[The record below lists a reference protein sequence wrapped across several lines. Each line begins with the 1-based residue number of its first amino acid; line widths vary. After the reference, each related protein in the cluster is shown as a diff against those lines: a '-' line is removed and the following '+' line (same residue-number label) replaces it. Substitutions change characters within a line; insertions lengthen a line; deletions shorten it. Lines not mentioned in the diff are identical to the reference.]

1 MDPTSPS
8 HAVDVGVVST
18 VKLGADGKERA
29 LLVRRGAARWVC
41 LLATVLVLCGG
52 GAWLAYESRA
62 EHKVEMGRLTRLLR
76 STGERVQELR
86 RMSDRLDDLDLS
98 AYLPADS
105 KEGKGHI
112 KEKLERELKLGK
124 LVHSAQEEHERAQA
138 AMMRQGMP
146 SDEHAEAA
154 DQAARQVPVEMQ
166 RAMLA
171 EFRLK
176 GQFLVWSTT
185 KEREAAWRKSPHFG
199 KPPSDE
205 VDNELDEIEDEWED
219 GELDTNTLVTW
230 LRGNVSAGKYPPPV
244 NVLSGIAGYL
254 EDITAVSTARHTW
267 EPWASA
273 PPVKAYP
280 TPTLRS
286 APNPNPSPTSAA
298 MPSSNPNPISTET
311 PSPSPNPTSPE
322 MQGDSESLFVE
333 YDERKKAGESH
344 KEAFAA
350 AEATVQRVV
359 ALAGDEVAWHK
370 DPTPTFK
377 SVYAA
382 LVQFHLTEW
391 LFPADDPANDEG
403 ISKRFAPYKTIS
415 EAEEDDDD
423 SEDTLEED
431 EEDDDEADSY
441 E

>member
-86 RMSDRLDDLDLS
+86 RVSDRLDDLDLS

-138 AMMRQGMP
+138 AMMKQGMP
-146 SDEHAEAA
+146 SDEHAAAA

-185 KEREAAWRKSPHFG
+185 EEREAAWRKSP
-199 KPPSDE
+199 PLWQAAERRARQRARRD
-205 VDNELDEIEDEWED
+205 
-219 GELDTNTLVTW
+219 
-230 LRGNVSAGKYPPPV
+230 RGRVGRRR
-244 NVLSGIAGYL
+244 
-254 EDITAVSTARHTW
+254 ARH
-267 EPWASA
+267 EHPRH
-273 PPVKAYP
+273 
-280 TPTLRS
+280 L
-286 APNPNPSPTSAA
+286 AA
-298 MPSSNPNPISTET
+298 
-311 PSPSPNPTSPE
+311 
-322 MQGDSESLFVE
+322 
-333 YDERKKAGESH
+333 R
-344 KEAFAA
+344 
-350 AEATVQRVV
+350 QRVRGQIPAAV
-359 ALAGDEVAWHK
+359 ERAERDCGVSRGHHGGEHRPSHPGGPGLCATSQSVPHAHPALG
-370 DPTPTFK
+370 P
-377 SVYAA
+377 
-382 LVQFHLTEW
+382 
-391 LFPADDPANDEG
+391 
-403 ISKRFAPYKTIS
+403 
-415 EAEEDDDD
+415 
-423 SEDTLEED
+423 
-431 EEDDDEADSY
+431 
-441 E
+441 

>member
-29 LLVRRGAARWVC
+29 LLVRRGALRWVC
-41 LLATVLVLCGG
+41 LLATVLVLGCG
-52 GAWLAYESRA
+52 GAWFVYESRA
-62 EHKVEMGRLTRLLR
+62 EHKVEMSRLTRLLR

-86 RMSDRLDDLDLS
+86 RVKDRLDDIDVS
-98 AYLPADS
+98 AYLPGAS
-105 KEGKGHI
+105 KEGKGHA
-112 KEKLERELKLGK
+112 KEKLEKLARELKLGS

-138 AMMRQGMP
+138 AMMKQGMP
-146 SDEHAEAA
+146 SDEHAAAA
-154 DQAARQVPVEMQ
+154 DQAASQVPVDMQ

-199 KPPSDE
+199 KAPNDA
-205 VDNELDEIEDEWED
+205 VDNELDEIEDTWED

-230 LRGNVSAGKYPPPV
+230 LRGNVSAGRYPPPV

-254 EDITAVSTARHTW
+254 EDIT
-267 EPWASA
+267 
-273 PPVKAYP
+273 
-280 TPTLRS
+280 
-286 APNPNPSPTSAA
+286 
-298 MPSSNPNPISTET
+298 
-311 PSPSPNPTSPE
+311 
-322 MQGDSESLFVE
+322 GDDSVSLFLD
-333 YDERKKAGESH
+333 YDARKKSGNSHRES
-344 KEAFAA
+344 FAA

-391 LFPADDPANDEG
+391 LFPADDPTNDEG
-403 ISKRFAPYKTIS
+403 VSKKFAQYKTIS

-423 SEDTLEED
+423 SENDLEED
-431 EEDDDEADSY
+431 EEDDDEAD
-441 E
+441 EE

>member
-29 LLVRRGAARWVC
+29 LLVRRGALRWVC
-41 LLATVLVLCGG
+41 LLATVLVLGCG
-52 GAWLAYESRA
+52 GAWFVYESRA
-62 EHKVEMGRLTRLLR
+62 EHKVEMSRLTRLLR

-86 RMSDRLDDLDLS
+86 RVKDRLDDIDVS
-98 AYLPADS
+98 AYLPGAS
-105 KEGKGHI
+105 KEGKGHA
-112 KEKLERELKLGK
+112 KEKLEKLARELKLGS

-138 AMMRQGMP
+138 AMMKQGMP
-146 SDEHAEAA
+146 SDEHAAAA
-154 DQAARQVPVEMQ
+154 DQAASQVPVDMQ

-199 KPPSDE
+199 KAPNDA
-205 VDNELDEIEDEWED
+205 VDNELDEIEDTWED

-230 LRGNVSAGKYPPPV
+230 LRGNVSAGRYPPPV

-254 EDITAVSTARHTW
+254 EDIT
-267 EPWASA
+267 
-273 PPVKAYP
+273 
-280 TPTLRS
+280 
-286 APNPNPSPTSAA
+286 
-298 MPSSNPNPISTET
+298 
-311 PSPSPNPTSPE
+311 
-322 MQGDSESLFVE
+322 GDDSVSLFLD
-333 YDERKKAGESH
+333 YDARKKSGNSHRES
-344 KEAFAA
+344 FAA

-391 LFPADDPANDEG
+391 LFPADDPTNDEG
-403 ISKRFAPYKTIS
+403 VSKRFAPYKTIS

-423 SEDTLEED
+423 SESDLEED
-431 EEDDDEADSY
+431 EEDDDEADDN

>member
-29 LLVRRGAARWVC
+29 LLVRRGALRWVC
-41 LLATVLVLCGG
+41 LLATVLVLGCG
-52 GAWLAYESRA
+52 GAWFVYESRA
-62 EHKVEMGRLTRLLR
+62 EHKVEMSRLTRLLR

-86 RMSDRLDDLDLS
+86 RVKDRLDDIDVS
-98 AYLPADS
+98 AYLPGAS
-105 KEGKGHI
+105 KEGKGHA
-112 KEKLERELKLGK
+112 KEKLEKLARELKLGS

-138 AMMRQGMP
+138 AMMKQGMP
-146 SDEHAEAA
+146 SDEHAAAA
-154 DQAARQVPVEMQ
+154 DQAARQVPVDMQ

-199 KPPSDE
+199 KAPNDA
-205 VDNELDEIEDEWED
+205 VDNELDEIEDTWED

-230 LRGNVSAGKYPPPV
+230 LRGNVSAGRYPPPV

-254 EDITAVSTARHTW
+254 EDITGV
-267 EPWASA
+267 
-273 PPVKAYP
+273 
-280 TPTLRS
+280 
-286 APNPNPSPTSAA
+286 SAA
-298 MPSSNPNPISTET
+298 LRLRTING
-311 PSPSPNPTSPE
+311 SPPQCIRVPHTRLALCR
-322 MQGDSESLFVE
+322 QDDSVSLFLD
-333 YDERKKAGESH
+333 YDARKKSGNSHRES
-344 KEAFAA
+344 FAA

-391 LFPADDPANDEG
+391 LFPADDPTNDEG
-403 ISKRFAPYKTIS
+403 VSKKFAQYKTIS

-423 SEDTLEED
+423 SENDLEED
-431 EEDDDEADSY
+431 EEDDDEAD
-441 E
+441 EE

>member
-86 RMSDRLDDLDLS
+86 RVSDRLDDVDLS

-112 KEKLERELKLGK
+112 KEMLERELKLGK

-138 AMMRQGMP
+138 AMMKQGMP
-146 SDEHAEAA
+146 SDEHAAAA

-185 KEREAAWRKSPHFG
+185 EEREAAWRKSPHFG

-205 VDNELDEIEDEWED
+205 LDNELDEIEDEWED

-230 LRGNVSAGKYPPPV
+230 LRGNVSAGKYPPPL

-254 EDITAVSTARHTW
+254 EDITA
-267 EPWASA
+267 
-273 PPVKAYP
+273 
-280 TPTLRS
+280 
-286 APNPNPSPTSAA
+286 
-298 MPSSNPNPISTET
+298 
-311 PSPSPNPTSPE
+311 
-322 MQGDSESLFVE
+322 GGSESLFVE

-391 LFPADDPANDEG
+391 LFPADDPTNDEG
-403 ISKRFAPYKTIS
+403 ISKRFATYKTIS

-423 SEDTLEED
+423 SEDDLEED
-431 EEDDDEADSY
+431 EEDDDEADESY

>member
-146 SDEHAEAA
+146 SDEHAAAA

-254 EDITAVSTARHTW
+254 EDITA
-267 EPWASA
+267 
-273 PPVKAYP
+273 
-280 TPTLRS
+280 
-286 APNPNPSPTSAA
+286 
-298 MPSSNPNPISTET
+298 
-311 PSPSPNPTSPE
+311 
-322 MQGDSESLFVE
+322 GDSESLFVE

>member
-1 MDPTSPS
+1 
-8 HAVDVGVVST
+8 
-18 VKLGADGKERA
+18 
-29 LLVRRGAARWVC
+29 
-41 LLATVLVLCGG
+41 
-52 GAWLAYESRA
+52 
-62 EHKVEMGRLTRLLR
+62 
-76 STGERVQELR
+76 
-86 RMSDRLDDLDLS
+86 
-98 AYLPADS
+98 
-105 KEGKGHI
+105 
-112 KEKLERELKLGK
+112 
-124 LVHSAQEEHERAQA
+124 
-138 AMMRQGMP
+138 
-146 SDEHAEAA
+146 
-154 DQAARQVPVEMQ
+154 
-166 RAMLA
+166 
-171 EFRLK
+171 
-176 GQFLVWSTT
+176 
-185 KEREAAWRKSPHFG
+185 
-199 KPPSDE
+199 
-205 VDNELDEIEDEWED
+205 
-219 GELDTNTLVTW
+219 
-230 LRGNVSAGKYPPPV
+230 VSAGKYPPPV

-254 EDITAVSTARHTW
+254 EDITA
-267 EPWASA
+267 
-273 PPVKAYP
+273 
-280 TPTLRS
+280 
-286 APNPNPSPTSAA
+286 
-298 MPSSNPNPISTET
+298 
-311 PSPSPNPTSPE
+311 
-322 MQGDSESLFVE
+322 GDSESLFVE

>member
-29 LLVRRGAARWVC
+29 LLVRRGALRWVC
-41 LLATVLVLCGG
+41 LLATVLVLGCG
-52 GAWLAYESRA
+52 GAWFVYESRA
-62 EHKVEMGRLTRLLR
+62 EHKVEMSRLTRLLR

-86 RMSDRLDDLDLS
+86 RVKDRLDDIDVS
-98 AYLPADS
+98 AYLPGAS
-105 KEGKGHI
+105 KEGKGHA
-112 KEKLERELKLGK
+112 KEKLEKLARELKLGS

-138 AMMRQGMP
+138 AMMKQGMP
-146 SDEHAEAA
+146 SDEHAAAA
-154 DQAARQVPVEMQ
+154 DQAASQVPVDMQ

-199 KPPSDE
+199 KAPNDA
-205 VDNELDEIEDEWED
+205 VDNELDEIEDTWEY

-230 LRGNVSAGKYPPPV
+230 LRGNVSAGRYPPPV

-254 EDITAVSTARHTW
+254 EDIT
-267 EPWASA
+267 
-273 PPVKAYP
+273 
-280 TPTLRS
+280 
-286 APNPNPSPTSAA
+286 
-298 MPSSNPNPISTET
+298 
-311 PSPSPNPTSPE
+311 
-322 MQGDSESLFVE
+322 GDDSVSLFLD
-333 YDERKKAGESH
+333 YDARKKSGNSHRES
-344 KEAFAA
+344 FAA

-391 LFPADDPANDEG
+391 LFPADDPTNDEG
-403 ISKRFAPYKTIS
+403 VSKKFAQYKTIS

-423 SEDTLEED
+423 SENDLEED
-431 EEDDDEADSY
+431 EEDDDEAD
-441 E
+441 EE

>member
-1 MDPTSPS
+1 
-8 HAVDVGVVST
+8 V
-18 VKLGADGKERA
+18 
-29 LLVRRGAARWVC
+29 
-41 LLATVLVLCGG
+41 
-52 GAWLAYESRA
+52 
-62 EHKVEMGRLTRLLR
+62 
-76 STGERVQELR
+76 
-86 RMSDRLDDLDLS
+86 SDRLDDLDLS
-98 AYLPADS
+98 AYLPGDS
-105 KEGKGHI
+105 KEGKGHV
-112 KEKLERELKLGK
+112 KEKLARELKLGS

-138 AMMRQGMP
+138 AMMKQGAP
-146 SDEHAEAA
+146 SDEHAAAA
-154 DQAARQVPVEMQ
+154 DQAAKQVPVEMQ

-185 KEREAAWRKSPHFG
+185 KEREAAWRKSPHYG
-199 KPPSDE
+199 KAPNDA
-205 VDNELDEIEDEWED
+205 VDNELDEIEDTWED

-254 EDITAVSTARHTW
+254 EDITG
-267 EPWASA
+267 
-273 PPVKAYP
+273 
-280 TPTLRS
+280 
-286 APNPNPSPTSAA
+286 
-298 MPSSNPNPISTET
+298 
-311 PSPSPNPTSPE
+311 
-322 MQGDSESLFVE
+322 GDSESLFVG
-333 YDERKKAGESH
+333 YDARKRAGNSH

-359 ALAGDEVAWHK
+359 AIAGDEVAWQK

-391 LFPADDPANDEG
+391 LFPADDPTNDEG
-403 ISKRFAPYKTIS
+403 VGKRFAPYKTIS

-423 SEDTLEED
+423 SESDLEED
-431 EEDDDEADSY
+431 EEDDDEADDN

>member
-146 SDEHAEAA
+146 SDEHAAAA

-244 NVLSGIAGYL
+244 NVLSGIGGYL
-254 EDITAVSTARHTW
+254 EVS
-267 EPWASA
+267 
-273 PPVKAYP
+273 
-280 TPTLRS
+280 
-286 APNPNPSPTSAA
+286 
-298 MPSSNPNPISTET
+298 
-311 PSPSPNPTSPE
+311 
-322 MQGDSESLFVE
+322 G
-333 YDERKKAGESH
+333 
-344 KEAFAA
+344 
-350 AEATVQRVV
+350 
-359 ALAGDEVAWHK
+359 
-370 DPTPTFK
+370 
-377 SVYAA
+377 
-382 LVQFHLTEW
+382 
-391 LFPADDPANDEG
+391 
-403 ISKRFAPYKTIS
+403 
-415 EAEEDDDD
+415 
-423 SEDTLEED
+423 
-431 EEDDDEADSY
+431 
-441 E
+441 